1 MDRDSK
7 PMATPGQKPNWK
19 IRRRLVRAVI
29 GLCILIGLVY
39 AGGNAQKDLHLSLP
53 GPVIGLALLAALF
66 LLVERLH
73 TRSQRY
79 LTLHLTPISR
89 LLVSHMGLLFVPAG
103 VGIIT
108 EGETLRREWLPIVAA
123 LIGSTLIGL
132 AATGWCMHRFAP
144 QKPSS
149 KT

>member
-1 MDRDSK
+1 MGQESK
-7 PMATPGQKPNWK
+7 PMAAPDQKPNRK
-19 IRRRLVRAVI
+19 TGRRLVRALI

-39 AGGNAQKDLHLSLP
+39 VGGGAQNDLHLSLP
-53 GPVIGLALLAALF
+53 GPVIGLALLAGVF
-66 LLVERLH
+66 LLVKRLH
-73 TRSQRY
+73 ARSRRH
-79 LTLHLTPISR
+79 LALHLAPISR

-108 EGETLRREWLPIVAA
+108 EGDALSREWLPIVAA

-132 AATGWCMHRFAP
+132 AATGWFMHRFAP
-144 QKPSS
+144 KNQVS